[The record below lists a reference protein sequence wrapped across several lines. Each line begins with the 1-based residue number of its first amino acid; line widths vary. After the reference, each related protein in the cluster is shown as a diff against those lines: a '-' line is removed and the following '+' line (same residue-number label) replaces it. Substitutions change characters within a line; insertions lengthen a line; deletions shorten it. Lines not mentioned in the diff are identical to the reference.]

1 MKFNVA
7 LFAAAA
13 TAAVV
18 ATPAMA
24 APFSGPYVGAELG
37 LDNYEVQAEDIFVT
51 GDEFDGLSGNGLVGG
66 VFAGYD
72 VAIGNAF
79 VGVEA
84 KASLSDAE
92 VTYNDTVDALS
103 VRAKETF
110 GATARAGVMLNDNT
124 GLYARAGWAN
134 TKFKANI
141 NGAADSDNDDALV
154 LGAGLQS
161 RVGSAASVRVEYVRT
176 DYNDF
181 VKNNAVLAGVAFHF

>member
-1 MKFNVA
+1 MKFQVA

-18 ATPAMA
+18 ATPALA
-24 APFSGPYVGAELG
+24 APFAGPYVGVELG
-37 LDNYEVQAEDIFVT
+37 LDNYEVQAEDIFAP
-51 GDEFDGLSGNGLVGG
+51 GDEFDGLSGNGIVGG

-72 VAIGNAF
+72 VAVGNAF
-79 VGVEA
+79 IGLEA
-84 KASLSDAE
+84 KASLSDASA
-92 VTYNDTVDALS
+92 TYDDTVDSLT

-110 GATARAGVMLNDNT
+110 GATARAGVMLNEST
-124 GLYARAGWAN
+124 GVFARAGWAN
-134 TKFKANI
+134 TKFKVNL

-176 DYNDF
+176 DYSDF